1 MAYYCGQQLGMRR
14 GRGSSLQRDGE
25 PLSIEKSKNLFHNF
39 PTADDATWGC
49 PSARARPAA
58 LQTRDQREASGAWS
72 LGKKKAE
79 ITGARRFGE
88 ERPTSEQTDKVD
100 KMQSVRRTNMKCRG
114 RNATISEQV
123 GEKSSKWQ
131 EEERCAQQEKERRR
145 LPGESHGINRG
156 KLACEELRS
165 GDGPGMSL

>member
-14 GRGSSLQRDGE
+14 GRGSRLQRDGE
-25 PLSIEKSKNLFHNF
+25 PLSIEKSKNLFHHF

-100 KMQSVRRTNMKCRG
+100 QMQSKRRTNMKCRG

-123 GEKSSKWQ
+123 EEKSSKWQ
-131 EEERCAQQEKERRR
+131 EEEGCAQQKKERSIA
-145 LPGESHGINRG
+145 GG
-156 KLACEELRS
+156 KSRHKSRKAS
-165 GDGPGMSL
+165 F